1 MVKRVDA
8 APIVQK
14 VGVGLGVLGRHQ
26 PHSVALIT
34 GVEMKRRT
42 FVGVAIAALA
52 TPYLSAADL
61 AAPCPAK
68 PLNAAS
74 LTAALEGMFSCQAGP
89 ANSVFDLVAGNVVN
103 PMRLEVAHRLMPD
116 YMVMKLGPIAE
127 GGKRYEYAT
136 YVCAVEG
143 GSAEDAEMRLAQHF
157 YDSFSKLPSGQL
169 VWRVK
174 PEFESQEVTEWGDTY
189 LTAEQIEDEVWK
201 VKEGLRANGKLRS
214 YRDHAATLE
223 IPEGVALDPI
233 TDSYRHIKRRFTL
246 HKMRMR
252 LCLPDLY
259 DHEQEEYVLPNLVP
273 QDGAKTPRLSA

>member
-1 MVKRVDA
+1 MVKRDDA
-8 APIVQK
+8 WPIAMK
-14 VGVGLGVLGRHQ
+14 VGAGLGILGRHQ
-26 PHSVALIT
+26 PLTVALIT

-42 FVGVAIAALA
+42 FVGAAIAALA
-52 TPYLSAADL
+52 APYLSAADL
-61 AAPCPAK
+61 AAPSPVK

-74 LTAALEGMFSCQAGP
+74 LTAALEGMFSCQVGP
-89 ANSVFDLVAGNVVN
+89 ANSVFDLVAGKVVN
-103 PMRLEVAHRLMPD
+103 PMRLEVAHRLMPN
-116 YMVMKLGPIAE
+116 YMVMQLGPVAE

-157 YDSFSKLPSGQL
+157 YDNFSKLPAGQL

-174 PEFESQEVTEWGDTY
+174 PEFESQEVTEWGDTF

-201 VKEGLRANGKLRS
+201 AKKSLRANGRLRS

-223 IPEGVALDPI
+223 LPEGVALDPA
-233 TDSYRHIKRRFTL
+233 TDSYRHISRRFTL

-252 LCLPDLY
+252 LCLPHLQ
-259 DHEQEEYVLPNLVP
+259 EQEEYVLPNLVA
-273 QDGAKTPRLSA
+273 QEGARTPRLFA

>member
-1 MVKRVDA
+1 
-8 APIVQK
+8 
-14 VGVGLGVLGRHQ
+14 
-26 PHSVALIT
+26 
-34 GVEMKRRT
+34 MKRRT
-42 FVGVAIAALA
+42 FVGAAIAALA
-52 TPYLSAADL
+52 APYLSAADL
-61 AAPCPAK
+61 AAPSPAK

-74 LTAALEGMFSCQAGP
+74 LTAALEGMFSCQVGP
-89 ANSVFDLVAGNVVN
+89 ANSVFDLVAGNIVN
-103 PMRLEVAHRLMPD
+103 PMRLEAASRFQPD
-116 YMVMKLGPIAE
+116 YMVMKLGPVAE

-157 YDSFSKLPSGQL
+157 YDNFSKLPAGQL

-201 VKEGLRANGKLRS
+201 AKKSLRANGRLRS

-223 IPEGVALDPI
+223 LPEGVALDPA
-233 TDSYRHIKRRFTL
+233 TDSYRHISRRFTL

-252 LCLPDLY
+252 LVLPHLY
-259 DHEQEEYVLPNLVP
+259 DHEQEEYVLPNLVA
-273 QDGAKTPRLSA
+273 QEGGKTPRIFA